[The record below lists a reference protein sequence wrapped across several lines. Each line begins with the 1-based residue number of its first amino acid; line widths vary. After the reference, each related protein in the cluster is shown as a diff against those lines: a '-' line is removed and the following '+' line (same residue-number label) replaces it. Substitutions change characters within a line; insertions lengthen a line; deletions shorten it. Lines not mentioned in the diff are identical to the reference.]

1 MARIKLE
8 SNFRKRFIN
17 YMAKLYNVKYEIDD
31 VKALTKGFT
40 HCITQETIENDNCSF
55 EGWYS
60 FKKIIRKPRGSRNP
74 KINIAIQLPERVGIK
89 VTPTKKMRKLIKEL
103 N

>member
-1 MARIKLE
+1 
-8 SNFRKRFIN
+8 
-17 YMAKLYNVKYEIDD
+17 MAKLYNVKYNIDD

-40 HCITQETIENDNCSF
+40 HCITQEVIENDSCFF

-60 FKKIIRKPRGSRNP
+60 FKKITRKSRGSRNP
-74 KINIAIQLPERVGIK
+74 KINIAIQLPERIDIK
-89 VTPTKKMRKLIKEL
+89 VSPTKKMKKLIKAL